1 MAPGNILLKQMLTDD
16 SINKKSENLRFI
28 DGIMVV
34 STEKTFNNF
43 CYRSKSYKLRSKLGI
58 DTNTIKSKAANAS
71 YQLQKKNN
79 KILDRNL
86 KVQFDWI
93 YLTGVYHKY
102 FIS

>member
-71 YQLQKKNN
+71 YQLQN
-79 KILDRNL
+79 KQQSLPQESQSTVWLN
-86 KVQFDWI
+86 QFDRC
-93 YLTGVYHKY
+93 LP
-102 FIS
+102 